1 VCCICHHQAV
11 EEAIARMEYEL
22 THESLSAD
30 REKMVRD
37 KKERAEKHDR
47 PAAMHLAQVRP
58 VSLPVHA
65 SSHAHLFCSH
75 IPSVV
80 TGLAVDSTTTGTQL
94 MQMRADAAV
103 WCYIDPCLQPDLS

>member
-30 REKMVRD
+30 REKMVRE

-65 SSHAHLFCSH
+65 SSHAPLFCSH

-80 TGLAVDSTTTGTQL
+80 TGAGG
-94 MQMRADAAV
+94 
-103 WCYIDPCLQPDLS
+103 